1 MHSWFRYAGLL
12 IILINELII
21 LLISSSL
28 AISSLIDDSLT
39 IRPSAILYT
48 PKQLIIVK
56 AYMLKL
62 LSSRSDIMFSA
73 AAVLIFCFA
82 LSLSK
87 RPMVNCYSYIFFC
100 LPFFKGFNL
109 IRLSPLLLCKA
120 IISPFYTFVNPF
132 FKKNWFFFQLF
143 FRPSEIVYYIY
154 AAAGK
159 IGSIPAKQNKP
170 LQPATIHFVM
180 LPLQPDI
187 IVLVSVAMIDCIT
200 WRHYSLL

>member
-39 IRPSAILYT
+39 IRPSDILYT
-48 PKQLIIVK
+48 PKQFIIVK
-56 AYMLKL
+56 AYMLNW
-62 LSSRSDIMFSA
+62 LSSRFDIIFSA

-82 LSLSK
+82 LSLSN
-87 RPMVNCYSYIFFC
+87 RPIVNWYSYIFFC

-109 IRLSPLLLCKA
+109 IRLSPLLFCKA

-132 FKKNWFFFQLF
+132 FKKNWFFFSTF
-143 FRPSEIVYYIY
+143 FQAVVNCILYIC
-154 AAAGK
+154 
-159 IGSIPAKQNKP
+159 GSRKKSVRNKYN
-170 LQPATIHFVM
+170 Q
-180 LPLQPDI
+180 
-187 IVLVSVAMIDCIT
+187 VSTLSFNVFQTRMINCFT
-200 WRHYSLL
+200 GRHYSLL